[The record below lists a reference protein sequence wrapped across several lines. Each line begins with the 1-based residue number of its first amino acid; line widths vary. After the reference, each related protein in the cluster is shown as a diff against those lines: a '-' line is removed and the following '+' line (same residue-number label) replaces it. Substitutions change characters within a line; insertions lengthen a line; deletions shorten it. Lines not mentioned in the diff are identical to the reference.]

1 MAVPRLPRRARLPP
15 TPPPSPRLTL
25 LPPLQKLAIRAE
37 SIGRPAAR
45 VQGKKSEREREISS
59 HFTSPRRHHREIC
72 RLERS

>member
-1 MAVPRLPRRARLPP
+1 MAVPRLPRRGRLPP

-45 VQGKKSEREREISS
+45 VQGKKSERERE
-59 HFTSPRRHHREIC
+59 R
-72 RLERS
+72 ERSPHISLLLDGTMAKYVV